1 MKNIIKDA
9 YRKYAA
15 IDNSVRVSKFEYL
28 LEYIVEAKVIPP
40 TSLDIALGISFPT
53 VVEADAVYS
62 EGAPVLQLKGNYSY
76 GETIAL
82 PYASMKTE
90 HITLDLKKFV
100 QINTARLYFTCN
112 RFCISD
118 AME

>member
-1 MKNIIKDA
+1 MCLSYYFTYCHCNGINIDILAKA
-9 YRKYAA
+9 VQKALY
-15 IDNSVRVSKFEYL
+15 DN
-28 LEYIVEAKVIPP
+28 EYIVEAKVIPP
-40 TSLDIALGISFPT
+40 MPGFIPT

-90 HITLDLKKFV
+90 HITLDLKTFV

-118 AME
+118 AMG